1 MYSGV
6 AMTHVIQAS
15 RNENGRSWRPVIRP
29 VAGLGDGRIIVL
41 MEVLA
46 LLWAGILL
54 VIAKSKEDHVKM
66 ALLCAWGL
74 LLLPSIGWLLYG
86 LWQFL
91 FVS

>member
-1 MYSGV
+1 
-6 AMTHVIQAS
+6 
-15 RNENGRSWRPVIRP
+15 
-29 VAGLGDGRIIVL
+29 